1 MRQIPLLW
9 SIYKYLITSVQKWK
23 LEAIIWKIKT
33 KPANKSEAQDGF
45 MLDMWN
51 VFSSM
56 LLIIILN
63 NYLKMPF

>member
-51 VFSSM
+51 VLSSM

-63 NYLKMPF
+63 NDLKMPF